1 MDQFRIYIFD
11 ESHKYLVYE
20 WPEWDY
26 FLEEDVEYVQVRD
39 MEEVKEDLLN
49 RKFRGSEYGI
59 MLSRDKCEVNDFRF
73 GFDTHYTEE
82 DEYSVGT
89 LVLLSMGHRCLL
101 DRMDNLKDI
110 CPNAFTRTIK
120 IYSYNNQRLNIE
132 HEKIIYIDVNN
143 EDDIKKDI
151 LYGGFL
157 LYTYMVIE
165 EDIKIKDKSMEYKN
179 YKVITEKEI
188 KDRMEDI
195 LSDRYDIED

>member
-1 MDQFRIYIFD
+1 
-11 ESHKYLVYE
+11 
-20 WPEWDY
+20 
-26 FLEEDVEYVQVRD
+26 
-39 MEEVKEDLLN
+39 
-49 RKFRGSEYGI
+49 
-59 MLSRDKCEVNDFRF
+59 
-73 GFDTHYTEE
+73 
-82 DEYSVGT
+82 
-89 LVLLSMGHRCLL
+89 
-101 DRMDNLKDI
+101 MDNLKDI